1 MDAFLA
7 AVATGDPTLLP
18 SDAAASLA
26 THRVVWAAE
35 RARTTDTV
43 VHLDPQGAM

>member
-7 AVATGDPTLLP
+7 AVASGDPTLLR
-18 SDAAASLA
+18 SEAAESLM

-35 RARTTDTV
+35 RARLTGTV
-43 VHLDPQGAM
+43 VSLDR